1 MTKEKLLELMK
12 EERPSQ
18 KLLEVIDFR
27 PSKSGIKG
35 VIYDVDVLV
44 EHRFIYETC
53 IKRVHEDMPYPMN
66 PFKQHNH
73 EKIKSNIEINKKPR
87 SKDKPSDHTPIEIE
101 VI

>member
-12 EERPSQ
+12 SERPSQ

-44 EHRFIYETC
+44 EHRFIYESC
-53 IKRVHEDMPYPMN
+53 FKRVHEDMPYPMK
-66 PFKQHNH
+66 PFKEYND
-73 EKIKSNIEINKKPR
+73 EKIKSYTENIKKIL
-87 SKDKPSDHTPIEIE
+87 KD
-101 VI
+101 V

>member
-35 VIYDVDVLV
+35 VMYDVDVLV

-66 PFKQHNH
+66 HFKQHNH
-73 EKIKSNIEINKKPR
+73 EKIKSNIEINKKIF
-87 SKDKPSDHTPIEIE
+87 KD
-101 VI
+101 V

>member
-12 EERPSQ
+12 SERPSQ

-44 EHRFIYETC
+44 EHRFIYESC
-53 IKRVHEDMPYPMN
+53 FKRVHEDMPYPMK
-66 PFKQHNH
+66 PFKEYND
-73 EKIKSNIEINKKPR
+73 ERIKSNIEKNKEVL
-87 SKDKPSDHTPIEIE
+87 KD
-101 VI
+101 V

>member
-35 VIYDVDVLV
+35 VMYDVDVLV
-44 EHRFIYETC
+44 EHPFIYETC

-73 EKIKSNIEINKKPR
+73 EKIKSNIEINKKIF
-87 SKDKPSDHTPIEIE
+87 KD
-101 VI
+101 V

>member
-35 VIYDVDVLV
+35 VKNLKIFKDV
-44 EHRFIYETC
+44 
-53 IKRVHEDMPYPMN
+53 
-66 PFKQHNH
+66 
-73 EKIKSNIEINKKPR
+73 
-87 SKDKPSDHTPIEIE
+87 
-101 VI
+101 